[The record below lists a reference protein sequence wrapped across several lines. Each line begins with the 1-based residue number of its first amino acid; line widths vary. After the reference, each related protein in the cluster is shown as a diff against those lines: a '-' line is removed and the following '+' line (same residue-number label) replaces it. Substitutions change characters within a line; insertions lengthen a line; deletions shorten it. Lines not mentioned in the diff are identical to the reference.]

1 MTATLVASARRT
13 GRAAMSEAEWSARV
27 DLAALYRLFVR
38 YGWTDLIYTHIAA
51 RVPDQPDAYLI
62 NHYGL
67 MFEEI
72 TASNLLKVGLD
83 GQGLDPGAEINP
95 AGHLIH
101 SAVLK
106 ARPDIAFTLHS
117 HTRAGMAVS
126 AMSCG
131 VLPLSQHAGEVLG
144 TVAYHDY
151 QPVTMAA
158 DECAALARDLG
169 SKYLMVMHNHGLLA
183 CGRTAAEAFLYL
195 YGLEMA
201 CKVQVDVM
209 AAGAKPILPRPD
221 AVESLKAW
229 GLPPAEPRGALEW
242 SSLLRMLD
250 RVDPSYRN

>member
-1 MTATLVASARRT
+1 MTVTRAISPRPAAR
-13 GRAAMSEAEWSARV
+13 AVSEAEWSVRV

-51 RVPDQPDAYLI
+51 RVPGEPDAYLI
-62 NHYGL
+62 NPYGL
-67 MFEEI
+67 MFDEI

-83 GQGLDPGAEINP
+83 GSGRRPGAAINP

-117 HTRAGMAVS
+117 HTRAGIAVS

-144 TVAYHDY
+144 TLAYHDY
-151 QPVTMAA
+151 QDITVAA
-158 DECAALARDLG
+158 DECDALVRDLG
-169 SKYLMVMHNHGLLA
+169 SSYLLVMHNHGLLA
-183 CGRTAAEAFLYL
+183 CGRSAAEAFLYL
-195 YGLEMA
+195 YRLEMA

-209 AAGAKPILPRPD
+209 ATGVKPVLPRPD
-221 AVESLKAW
+221 MVQSLKSW
-229 GLPPAEPRGALEW
+229 GRPGAEPRGAEEW
-242 SSLLRMLD
+242 AALLRMLD
-250 RVDPSYRN
+250 RDDPSYRS